1 MTKPR
6 KAPAFQLTSSG
17 TTYPIW
23 IDAPKS
29 TGGAESWVAVLC
41 LDADDQFEELR
52 KARLAVVK
60 ERALV
65 PLLLVG
71 VGYGASYG
79 KPGNRR
85 VTDYTPTATSEAPD
99 AGDAETFLRFLTGR
113 LWRELERRYP
123 VHPEIRGIAGY
134 SLGGLLALHALFR
147 RRPFFNRV
155 LAGSPSIWWG
165 DRAILKTVEAI
176 QSKRGKLPAKLFVSI
191 GLKDGKSMVGDVE
204 LFQNQLTTRPVP
216 ELEVR
221 AARFPGFTHFNAIPI
236 TFRTGLAELFGERV
250 G

>member
-6 KAPAFQLTSSG
+6 KAPAFQLTSSRA
-17 TTYPIW
+17 TYAIW
-23 IDAPKS
+23 VDVPKS
-29 TGGAESWVAVLC
+29 TGRAESWIAVLC

-60 ERALV
+60 ELMP

-85 VTDYTPTATSEAPD
+85 VKDYTPVATSEEPD
-99 AGDAETFLRFLTGR
+99 AGGAEAFLRFLTGR
-113 LWRELERRYP
+113 LWRELENRYP
-123 VHPEIRGIAGY
+123 VHPEIRGIVGY
-134 SLGGLLALHALFR
+134 SLGGLFGLHALFR
-147 RRPFFNRV
+147 PRPFFNRV

-165 DRAILKTVEAI
+165 DRAILKAVDAI
-176 QSKRGKLPAKLFVSI
+176 QSAGGTLPAKLFVSI

-204 LFQNQLTTRPVP
+204 LFQNQLAAPPVP
-216 ELEVR
+216 ELEIR
-221 AARFPGFTHFNAIPI
+221 AARFPGLTHFNAIPI
-236 TFRTGLAELFGERV
+236 TFRTGLTELFGEHPR
-250 G
+250 